1 MTQAESI
8 VIAIRRVRAMF
19 PGSGALEVGTPYHML
34 VMVILSARTRDE
46 QVLKLAP
53 AFFAKFPTVNALA
66 LASIDDVTQKLN
78 SIGMYRQKARY
89 VLAMAKKVV
98 AEHGGKVPSTMD
110 ELTALPGVG
119 RKTASVVLVA
129 VFNEPAIAVDVH
141 VQRIVSRLG
150 WATTTDP
157 QKTEHV
163 LLTKIPKSLWS
174 DVNHSFVPFGRA
186 VCAPAPRCWNCPL
199 VDECAFSQK
208 MLDRPANADVILA
221 AARAQQDNIERLKHE
236 LAQTL

>member
-1 MTQAESI
+1 MTQEQDI
-8 VIAIRRVRAMF
+8 ITAINRIRAMF
-19 PGSGALEVGTPYHML
+19 PGGGALEVGTPYHML
-34 VMVILSARTRDE
+34 TMVILSARTRDE

-53 AFFAKFPTVNALA
+53 GFFKRFPTVED
-66 LASIDDVTQKLN
+66 LASANIANVTAALN
-78 SIGMYRQKARY
+78 TIGMYRQKAKY

-98 AEHGGKVPSTMD
+98 AEHGGDIPSTMD

-129 VFNEPAIAVDVH
+129 LFDTPAIAVDVH

-157 QKTEHV
+157 KKTEQV
-163 LLTKIPKSLWS
+163 LLAKIPKRLWA

-186 VCAPAPRCWNCPL
+186 VCAPTPRCWSCPIAD
-199 VDECAFSQK
+199 VCAFGGK
-208 MLDRPANADVILA
+208 ILEAPKNASAILA
-221 AARAQQDNIERLKHE
+221 AAKAQQDNIENLKHD
-236 LAQTL
+236 LAQSL

>member
-1 MTQAESI
+1 MTQEKNI
-8 VIAIRRVRAMF
+8 VFAIQRVREMF
-19 PGSGALEVGTPYHML
+19 PGGGALEVGTPYHML
-34 VMVILSARTRDE
+34 TMVILSARTRDE

-53 AFFAKFPTVNALA
+53 RFFAKFPTVHA
-66 LASIDDVTQKLN
+66 LASASLDDVTNALN
-78 SIGMYRQKARY
+78 TIGMYRQKAKY

-98 AEHGGKVPSTMD
+98 AEHGGKIPSTMD

-129 VFNEPAIAVDVH
+129 LFDTPAIAVDVH

-157 QKTEHV
+157 KKTEQV
-163 LLTKIPKSLWS
+163 LLAKIPKRLWA

-186 VCAPAPRCWNCPL
+186 VCAPTPRCWSCP
-199 VDECAFSQK
+199 VADVCAFGGK
-208 MLDRPANADVILA
+208 ILDAPNNASVILA
-221 AARAQQDNIERLKHE
+221 AAKAQQDNIENLKNE
-236 LAQTL
+236 LARSL